1 MQTTLTS
8 SQPIMSEYV
17 IIVKV
22 IIPTALGDWFMYVN
36 IEQKTERIS
45 INREIDRVAKE
56 WRTTTKF
63 GSLLGGI
70 EDLAR

>member
-36 IEQKTERIS
+36 IEQKTERLS
-45 INREIDRVAKE
+45 IDRVAEE
-56 WRTTTKF
+56 WRTTTKL
-63 GSLLGGI
+63 GSLLGDI